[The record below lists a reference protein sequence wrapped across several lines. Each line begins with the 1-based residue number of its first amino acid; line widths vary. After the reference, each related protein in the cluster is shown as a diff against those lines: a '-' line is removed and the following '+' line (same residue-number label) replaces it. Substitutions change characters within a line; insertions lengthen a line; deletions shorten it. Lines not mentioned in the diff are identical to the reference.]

1 MFFLWYFIGSVK
13 DVWLPVFFLSLVQKP
28 AQSFFL
34 IFWTDWCH
42 SEEDQRSNC
51 EGNKWVEKRAEI
63 KLWTSC
69 DLRWQMILAV
79 QQTSSHHIPVLFHLL
94 PRLSLPWVTGQLF
107 FCWLLSVQ
115 TVSPITLLDWNM
127 TLFISVTVLRLC
139 YPLPLHC
146 PGFYFPL
153 CYEEA
158 FQPQTTL
165 FNNNKKKK
173 NLSRWG
179 EGRGSYPP
187 LGQELG
193 VHNFGLGIRRKK
205 QDFMSG

>member
-1 MFFLWYFIGSVK
+1 M
-13 DVWLPVFFLSLVQKP
+13 QKLNFGRHVT
-28 AQSFFL
+28 SG
-34 IFWTDWCH
+34 DRWCL
-42 SEEDQRSNC
+42 RSS
-51 EGNKWVEKRAEI
+51 
-63 KLWTSC
+63 KLHPITFP
-69 DLRWQMILAV
+69 
-79 QQTSSHHIPVLFHLL
+79 SSSIFHLL

-165 FNNNKKKK
+165 FNNKKKKK

-193 VHNFGLGIRRKK
+193 VHNFGLGRRRKK